1 MHVVLKNINRAI
13 ALTLTA
19 GVLLGCS
26 GQKKEAKS
34 PAPESS
40 IATPAQTPAAPLVT
54 GLPDFT
60 PLVDKIAPAVVN
72 ISTAEKVQSQ
82 SRAGLDPICQ
92 MWPDF
97 PMCVQRNAQPQGEGR
112 EQPRGVGSGFIVS
125 EDGYI
130 LTNHHVVDGASSI
143 VVSLN
148 DKREFKAKVI
158 GSDERSDVAVLKIEG
173 EQLPFLNTANSDEI
187 KVGQWVMAAGSPFG
201 LKNTVTAGIVSAIKR
216 DTGEYESFIQTDAAV
231 NPGNSGG
238 PLVNMSGEVVGIN
251 SQILSNSGSFAG
263 IALAIPI
270 NEALKVADQ
279 IRATGKVNRGRIG
292 VAIGNVDEDIAKA
305 LGLSKASGAMIK
317 TVETGSAAANAGLRA
332 GDVVL
337 KVDGHEVE
345 NSADFARMIGNS
357 TPGTVFKF
365 EVWRQGQA
373 VSLNVTVGSEAAK
386 KVSETSLD
394 KSNSSGSGSSDGALS
409 RVDRLGLTVEPLS
422 SSELKQA
429 QLEAGVR
436 IAKAEGL
443 AAAAGLRAGDVIV
456 QVNNA
461 PANNPSEFN
470 RIVGAGVGRV
480 LLMVQRDGVTQY
492 VILSP

>member
-317 TVETGSAAANAGLRA
+317 TVEGLRA

>member
-1 MHVVLKNINRAI
+1 MRVVRNNINRVI
-13 ALTLTA
+13 ALALTA

-26 GQKKEAKS
+26 GQKKETKA
-34 PAPESS
+34 PAAPESS
-40 IATPAQTPAAPLVT
+40 IATPAKTPAAPLVT

-97 PMCVQRNAQPQGEGR
+97 PMCAQRNAQPQGEGK

-125 EDGYI
+125 ADGYI

-148 DKREFKAKVI
+148 DKREFKAKVV

-173 EQLPFLNTANSDEI
+173 DNLPFLNTANSDEI

-251 SQILSNSGSFAG
+251 SQILSSSGSFAG

-305 LGLSKASGAMIK
+305 LGLPKASGAMIK
-317 TVETGSAAANAGLRA
+317 TVESGSAAADAGLRA

-357 TPGTVFKF
+357 TPGTAFKF
-365 EVWRQGQA
+365 EVWRQGRA
-373 VSLNVTVGSEAAK
+373 VSLDVTVGSDTVNK
-386 KVSETSLD
+386 GGKSQSNGGD
-394 KSNSSGSGSSDGALS
+394 SNSRSGEDNA
-409 RVDRLGLTVEPLS
+409 RVDRLGLSVLPLS
-422 SSELKQA
+422 SNERQRA
-429 QLEAGVR
+429 HVEGGVR
-436 IAKAEGL
+436 IAKVSGVAAE
-443 AAAAGLRAGDVIV
+443 AGLREGDLIL
-456 QVNNA
+456 QVNNKEVA
-461 PANNPSEFN
+461 DAEGFTRMVAESS
-470 RIVGAGVGRV
+470 GRV
-480 LLMVQRDGVTQY
+480 LLLVQRDDATNYIV
-492 VILSP
+492 LNP

>member
-1 MHVVLKNINRAI
+1 MRIVLKNINRVI
-13 ALTLTA
+13 ALALTA
-19 GVLLGCS
+19 GVLFGCS
-26 GQKKEAKS
+26 GQKKETKAT
-34 PAPESS
+34 APESS
-40 IATPAQTPAAPLVT
+40 IATPAKTPAAPLVT

-72 ISTAEKVQSQ
+72 ISTAEKVQS
-82 SRAGLDPICQ
+82 RAGMDPICQ

-97 PMCVQRNAQPQGEGR
+97 PMCAQRNAQPQGDGR

-125 EDGYI
+125 ADGYI

-148 DKREFKAKVI
+148 DKREFKAKVV

-173 EQLPFLNTANSDEI
+173 DGLPFLNTANSDEI

-292 VAIGNVDEDIAKA
+292 VAIGNVDEEIAKA
-305 LGLSKASGAMIK
+305 LGLPKASGAMIK
-317 TVETGSAAANAGLRA
+317 TVEPDSAAAHAGLRA

-337 KVDGHEVE
+337 KVDSHEVE
-345 NSADFARMIGNS
+345 NSADFARVIGNS
-357 TPGTVFKF
+357 TPGSAFKF
-365 EVWRQGQA
+365 DVWRQGQA
-373 VSLNVTVGSEAAK
+373 VSLNVTVGSDTAT
-386 KVSETSLD
+386 KVSEASTD
-394 KSNSSGSGSSDGALS
+394 KGNLNGSDSTTS

-422 SSELKQA
+422 SNELKQA
-429 QLEAGVR
+429 HLDAGVR
-436 IAKAEGL
+436 IGKAEGL
-443 AAAAGLRAGDVIV
+443 AASAGLREGDVIV

-461 PANNPSEFN
+461 PAESPSEFS
-470 RIVGAGVGRV
+470 RVVGAGTGRV
-480 LLMVQRDGVTQY
+480 LLLVQREGVTQY
-492 VILSP
+492 VVLNP

>member
-216 DTGEYESFIQTDAAV
+216 DPGEYESFIQTDAAV

-251 SQILSNSGSFAG
+251 SQILSNSG
-263 IALAIPI
+263 
-270 NEALKVADQ
+270 
-279 IRATGKVNRGRIG
+279 
-292 VAIGNVDEDIAKA
+292 
-305 LGLSKASGAMIK
+305 
-317 TVETGSAAANAGLRA
+317 
-332 GDVVL
+332 
-337 KVDGHEVE
+337 
-345 NSADFARMIGNS
+345 
-357 TPGTVFKF
+357 
-365 EVWRQGQA
+365 
-373 VSLNVTVGSEAAK
+373 
-386 KVSETSLD
+386 
-394 KSNSSGSGSSDGALS
+394 
-409 RVDRLGLTVEPLS
+409 
-422 SSELKQA
+422 
-429 QLEAGVR
+429 
-436 IAKAEGL
+436 
-443 AAAAGLRAGDVIV
+443 
-456 QVNNA
+456 
-461 PANNPSEFN
+461 
-470 RIVGAGVGRV
+470 
-480 LLMVQRDGVTQY
+480 
-492 VILSP
+492 

>member
-1 MHVVLKNINRAI
+1 MRIVQKNVNLAIVL
-13 ALTLTA
+13 ALTA
-19 GVLLGCS
+19 SVLLGCS
-26 GQKKEAKS
+26 GQKKEVKPSAS
-34 PAPESS
+34 ESS
-40 IATPAQTPAAPLVT
+40 IATPAKTPAAPLVT

-82 SRAGLDPICQ
+82 SRAGMDPICQ

-97 PMCVQRNAQPQGEGR
+97 PMCAQRNAQPQGEGR

-125 EDGYI
+125 ADGYI

-173 EQLPFLNTANSDEI
+173 ENLPFLNTANSDDI

-292 VAIGNVDEDIAKA
+292 VAIGNVDEEIAKA
-305 LGLSKASGAMIK
+305 LGLPKASGAMIK
-317 TVETGSAAANAGLRA
+317 TVESGSSAANAGLRA

-337 KVDGHEVE
+337 KVDSHEVE
-345 NSADFARMIGNS
+345 NSADFARVIGNS
-357 TPGTVFKF
+357 TPGTAFKF
-365 EVWRQGQA
+365 EVWRQGHA
-373 VSLNVTVGSEAAK
+373 VSLNVTTGSDAAA
-386 KVSETSLD
+386 KVSENSMD
-394 KSNSSGSGSSDGALS
+394 KGSSNGSDRAIS

-429 QLEAGVR
+429 QLETGVR
-436 IAKAEGL
+436 ITKVEGL
-443 AAAAGLRAGDVIV
+443 AAGAGLREGDVIV

-461 PANNPSEFN
+461 PAENPSEFS
-470 RIVGAGVGRV
+470 RIIGAGTGRV
-480 LLMVQRDGVTQY
+480 LLLVQREGVMQY
-492 VILSP
+492 VVLSP